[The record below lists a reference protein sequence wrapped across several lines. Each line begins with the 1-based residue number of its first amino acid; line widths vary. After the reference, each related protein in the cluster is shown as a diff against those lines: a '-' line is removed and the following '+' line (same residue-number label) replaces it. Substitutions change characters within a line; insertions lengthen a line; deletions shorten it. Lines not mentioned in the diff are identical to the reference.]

1 MARATYKQHVK
12 DQVWRK
18 ILKHAVTMLTIDR
31 VNAPVVRGDD
41 FLETLDYAV
50 RFLKKFGIITQKKAI
65 FSKLWK

>member
-1 MARATYKQHVK
+1 
-12 DQVWRK
+12 
-18 ILKHAVTMLTIDR
+18 MLTIDR